1 MTLNQ
6 MMKSV
11 LLAFLLRPIEAQLT
25 NWVADQINT
34 TICTWEGPRAAIIRD
49 KIYLDGGDIAWLPGL
64 KNGSYGQLAGN
75 AHTIGILFTYNLS
88 YAFTSNTNVTGL
100 LLQDPLSKVLGGTGQ
115 NNQDSPN
122 YVDGALLGNDAE
134 FWFYGGQPE
143 LDINPSPTKNNVL
156 GYDAYQYGVL
166 SSGFEPGYV
175 TNEPLPKDVSQYV
188 TFGGAARAPSE
199 NLAWYFS
206 GATSESD
213 GLIPKDSDN
222 TDSPTKISNYL
233 ITLNMTEQLFET
245 WSNKSLPSDIKGR
258 ASPEVVWVPVGE
270 QGILVALGGVVFPE
284 YANVT
289 RTSQNAKASESQS
302 PEFMQTI
309 DVYDVASKTWY
320 TQPTT
325 GGPSTRARG
334 CAVVATASDSSSFNI
349 YYYGGYDG
357 IHAKDP
363 FHDDVWVLSLPSFT
377 WTQINNGTDSHA
389 RAGHKCFT
397 PYPDQLMI
405 IGGYPPL
412 TGSSSNPNCLE
423 NGPVVMFNLTSG
435 EWMDSYDPTEYG
447 DYGVPEKVQAVIG
460 GSASGGATATKPA
473 PSGWATAA
481 LGKVFATPY
490 DQKKITK
497 YWPYPAAQTDNPS
510 AEPAPK
516 PASKSSGLPSWVG
529 PVLGVILGLIA
540 LTCIIVLF
548 CLWRRRKSL
557 KNRSSTNTSEEAGM
571 RILSWIRGQPPSHKA
586 ATETTEEVPTS
597 PDMRE
602 YIHPSYT
609 PSASASVP
617 PQHHE
622 MADTQLVELPD
633 NTTRAE
639 LSDTGLSPMDVRER
653 YSHWF
658 PGGRTDDALPSP
670 TRSSLQSTS
679 NIISPMNKD
688 RNSDISQIAGS
699 SGLPSPPILEADE
712 GDKKSLMAT
721 PEAAP
726 TPSGEQ
732 RAQLTDESARTS
744 EGHEFVVSPPTAEEN
759 PGDDYLTVKKPSSS
773 GTPTTR
779 KSVFQEHH
787 DDD

>member
-1 MTLNQ
+1 
-6 MMKSV
+6 
-11 LLAFLLRPIEAQLT
+11 
-25 NWVADQINT
+25 
-34 TICTWEGPRAAIIRD
+34 
-49 KIYLDGGDIAWLPGL
+49 
-64 KNGSYGQLAGN
+64 
-75 AHTIGILFTYNLS
+75 
-88 YAFTSNTNVTGL
+88 
-100 LLQDPLSKVLGGTGQ
+100 
-115 NNQDSPN
+115 
-122 YVDGALLGNDAE
+122 
-134 FWFYGGQPE
+134 
-143 LDINPSPTKNNVL
+143 
-156 GYDAYQYGVL
+156 
-166 SSGFEPGYV
+166 
-175 TNEPLPKDVSQYV
+175 
-188 TFGGAARAPSE
+188 
-199 NLAWYFS
+199 
-206 GATSESD
+206 
-213 GLIPKDSDN
+213 
-222 TDSPTKISNYL
+222 
-233 ITLNMTEQLFET
+233 
-245 WSNKSLPSDIKGR
+245 
-258 ASPEVVWVPVGE
+258 
-270 QGILVALGGVVFPE
+270 
-284 YANVT
+284 
-289 RTSQNAKASESQS
+289 
-302 PEFMQTI
+302 
-309 DVYDVASKTWY
+309 
-320 TQPTT
+320 
-325 GGPSTRARG
+325 
-334 CAVVATASDSSSFNI
+334 
-349 YYYGGYDG
+349 
-357 IHAKDP
+357 
-363 FHDDVWVLSLPSFT
+363 
-377 WTQINNGTDSHA
+377 
-389 RAGHKCFT
+389 
-397 PYPDQLMI
+397 
-405 IGGYPPL
+405 
-412 TGSSSNPNCLE
+412 
-423 NGPVVMFNLTSG
+423 
-435 EWMDSYDPTEYG
+435 MDSYDPTKYG
-447 DYGVPEKVQAVIG
+447 DYGVPKKVQAVIG

-473 PSGWATAA
+473 PSGWANAA

-490 DQKKITK
+490 DQKKIAK

-510 AEPAPK
+510 AEPTPK

-602 YIHPSYT
+602 YSIHPSYT

-622 MADTQLVELPD
+622 MADTHLVELRKYPVSLFLPEEICLTKWPLFFCAAD

-658 PGGRTDDALPSP
+658 PDGRTNDALPSP

-721 PEAAP
+721 PEAAT

>member
-1 MTLNQ
+1 
-6 MMKSV
+6 MKSV
-11 LLAFLLRPIEAQLT
+11 LLAFFLRPIQAQLT

-34 TICTWEGPRAAIIRD
+34 TICTWEEPRAAIIQD
-49 KIYLDGGDIAWLPGL
+49 KIFLDGGDISWLPGL
-64 KNGSYGQLAGN
+64 KNGSYGQLASSGN
-75 AHTIGILFTYNLS
+75 IPGILFTYNLS
-88 YAFTSNTNVTGL
+88 YAFTPNTNVTGL
-100 LLQDPLSKVLGGTGQ
+100 LLQDPLSKVLGGNSQ
-115 NNQDSPN
+115 ANEDSPN
-122 YVDGALLGNDAE
+122 YVDGALLANDAE

-143 LDINPSPTKNNVL
+143 LLIKPYPTKSSVL
-156 GYDAYQYGVL
+156 GYEAYQYGVL
-166 SSGFEPGYV
+166 SSGFKPGYV
-175 TNEPLPKDVSQYV
+175 ANRLLPDDVSQYV

-206 GATSESD
+206 GATSESN

-233 ITLNMTEQLFET
+233 ITLNMTDQLFET
-245 WSNKSLPSDIKGR
+245 WSNKSLPPDIKGR
-258 ASPEVVWVPVGE
+258 ASPEVVWVPIGV

-289 RTSQNAKASESQS
+289 RVSQNPKASESQS
-302 PEFMQTI
+302 PKFMQNI
-309 DVYDVASKTWY
+309 DIYDVASKTWY

-357 IHAKDP
+357 IHVKEP
-363 FHDDVWVLSLPSFT
+363 FYDDVWVLSLPSFT

-412 TGSSSNPNCLE
+412 TGTSSNPKCLE
-423 NGPVVMFNLTSG
+423 GGPVAMFNLTSG
-435 EWMDSYDPTEYG
+435 EWMDSYDPTKFG
-447 DYGVPEKVQAVIG
+447 DYGVPEKVQAAIG
-460 GSASGGATATKPA
+460 GNAAGSATATKPT
-473 PSGWATAA
+473 PSGWANSA

-490 DQKKITK
+490 EKKIAK
-497 YWPYPAAQTDNPS
+497 YWPYPAAQTANPP

-586 ATETTEEVPTS
+586 ATETTEEVPIS

-602 YIHPSYT
+602 YLHPSYT

-622 MADTQLVELPD
+622 MDDTQLVELPD

-639 LSDTGLSPMDVRER
+639 LQDTGLSPMDVRER

-679 NIISPMNKD
+679 NIISPLNKN
-688 RNSDISQIAGS
+688 RNSDVSQIAGS
-699 SGLPSPPILEADE
+699 SGFPSPPILEADE
-712 GDKKSLMAT
+712 SDKKSLMVT
-721 PEAAP
+721 PEAAA
-726 TPSGEQ
+726 TSSGEQ
-732 RAQLTDESARTS
+732 RDESARTS
-744 EGHEFVVSPPTAEEN
+744 EGHDFVVSPPTAEEN
-759 PGDDYLTVKKPSSS
+759 AGDDYLTAKKPSSS